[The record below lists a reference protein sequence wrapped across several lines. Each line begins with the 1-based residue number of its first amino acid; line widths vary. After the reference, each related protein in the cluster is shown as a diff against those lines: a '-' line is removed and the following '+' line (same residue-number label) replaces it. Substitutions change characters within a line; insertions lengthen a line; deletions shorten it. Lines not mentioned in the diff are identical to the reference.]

1 MRTITDHVVE
11 GDAANHQVIVTV
23 LDGPGSGGA
32 NHEYGILWN
41 CIPERE
47 PMGSFP
53 IEFIQNSLRVKFQN
67 GPIKEVGVN
76 GVTDQSLVALVI
88 DRYRGFQRGQYAC
101 DDNAEALAHLEAF
114 MECSARRTKARIA
127 RGVEGT
133 HEK

>member
-1 MRTITDHVVE
+1 MREIKGHVVE
-11 GDAANHQVIVTV
+11 GDAANHQVLVQVT
-23 LDGPGSGGA
+23 DEPGQGGA
-32 NHEYGILWN
+32 NHRYLIAGFDTENNPSRDTFDKYSGRKWYEIL
-41 CIPERE
+41 
-47 PMGSFP
+47 
-53 IEFIQNSLRVKFQN
+53 FQN
-67 GPIKEVGVN
+67 GPIKESGVN
-76 GVTDQSLVALVI
+76 GITDQSLVALVI